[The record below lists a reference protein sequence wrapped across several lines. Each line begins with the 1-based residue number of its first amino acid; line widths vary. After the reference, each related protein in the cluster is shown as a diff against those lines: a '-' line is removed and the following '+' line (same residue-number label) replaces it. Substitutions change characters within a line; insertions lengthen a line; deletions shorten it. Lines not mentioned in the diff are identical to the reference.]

1 MSKKNSLGGLVFS
14 TDPNFKIEADKPEFD
29 DISFDKQVLRIWL
42 ERGRGGK
49 EATVIKGFVG
59 SDDSLSDLAKILG
72 LSACDPAKRSVNHA
86 PTRPTKPSVPVI
98 AREYFTTEAISSEA
112 TSPLN
117 CAPAIPNNQQPT
129 TRIRVMTGGTWIIS
143 ETTR

>member
-59 SDDSLSDLAKILG
+59 SDDSLSDLAKMIKNKCAAGGSAKDGIIIVQGNHRDKVMQLLADLG
-72 LSACDPAKRSVNHA
+72 FKNVKKA
-86 PTRPTKPSVPVI
+86 
-98 AREYFTTEAISSEA
+98 
-112 TSPLN
+112 
-117 CAPAIPNNQQPT
+117 
-129 TRIRVMTGGTWIIS
+129 GG
-143 ETTR
+143 